1 MFNYSPFLNSSLTSF
16 NPPLNP
22 PLNPINTMVL
32 RGKIYKISPID
43 ETESLN
49 TNNIYIGSTILSLK
63 EEMEEQI
70 SNYYRTIKKIRF
82 ESEDVFSKY
91 GVDNCQIVLI
101 EDFKCNSI
109 QALCKREGEVM
120 RKIKGI
126 R

>member
-1 MFNYSPFLNSSLTSF
+1 MFNYYPFLNSSF

-22 PLNPINTMVL
+22 ALNTVVL
-32 RGKIYKISPID
+32 RGKIYKIIPMDVSNP
-43 ETESLN
+43 ELN
-49 TNNIYIGSTILSLK
+49 DIYIGSTILSLK

-70 SNYYRTIKKIRF
+70 SNYYRTFKKIRF

-101 EDFKCNSI
+101 EEFKCNSME
-109 QALCKREGEVM
+109 ALCKREGEVM

-126 R
+126 KL

>member
-1 MFNYSPFLNSSLTSF
+1 MFNYSPFLNSPYYSLTSSLT
-16 NPPLNP
+16 PYPS
-22 PLNPINTMVL
+22 TVVL
-32 RGKIYKISPID
+32 RGKIYKISPIN
-43 ETESLN
+43 ESNHTNLN
-49 TNNIYIGSTILSLK
+49 DIYIGSTILSLK

-101 EDFKCNSI
+101 EEFKCNSM

-126 R
+126 RL